1 MSALLK
7 SISVL
12 CSVLFVL
19 PSVTVAQISVT
30 SADILGLIGNS
41 QSMELDTTGSIIV
54 NVGSAG
60 ANQTWDFT
68 SVTVQ
73 GFAITQNFTSPSGTP
88 FESDFPSANFVI
100 SFADSFGGEGFGE
113 IIIYEYAEVTSSGF
127 ANLGGGTFIPELD
140 SSIVTFEV
148 EDAVPLPLAFNS
160 SWISTEADT
169 FGDPA
174 TFATVSLDTTTNT
187 VDAWG
192 TLQLPI
198 GFFDCLR
205 LRGDNKEVIKTI
217 IGGVVMSTEVTNT
230 ISYTWLSKDNFVI
243 AQAESQDNDT
253 DPNFG
258 NASGFQRLVSLPT
271 AVKNGGEQAQNPE
284 QFELVQ
290 NYPNP
295 FNPETLI
302 NYQTPEDGRV
312 ELTVHNLLGQTIRI
326 LVSENLRAGT
336 HQIKWD
342 GSDDFGNR
350 VTSGLYLYRLKAG
363 QFVSTKRM
371 VLLQ

>member
-1 MSALLK
+1 M
-7 SISVL
+7 V
-12 CSVLFVL
+12 F
-19 PSVTVAQISVT
+19 
-30 SADILGLIGNS
+30 
-41 QSMELDTTGSIIV
+41 
-54 NVGSAG
+54 
-60 ANQTWDFT
+60 
-68 SVTVQ
+68 
-73 GFAITQNFTSPSGTP
+73 
-88 FESDFPSANFVI
+88 
-100 SFADSFGGEGFGE
+100 
-113 IIIYEYAEVTSSGF
+113 
-127 ANLGGGTFIPELD
+127 
-140 SSIVTFEV
+140 
-148 EDAVPLPLAFNS
+148 
-160 SWISTEADT
+160 
-169 FGDPA
+169 
-174 TFATVSLDTTTNT
+174 
-187 VDAWG
+187 
-192 TLQLPI
+192 
-198 GFFDCLR
+198 
-205 LRGDNKEVIKTI
+205 
-217 IGGVVMSTEVTNT
+217 STEVTNT

-243 AQAESQDNDT
+243 AQTESQDNDT

-326 LVSENLRAGT
+326 LVSENLRAGA